1 MDASPDL
8 IFIAAGYGAPMTNST
23 LEVSH
28 AISEGEFL
36 PYFQPLVELRTGKL
50 RGFELLAR
58 WHHPQNGWIPPDE
71 FIPIAERDGWIDDLT
86 AQLLQK
92 ALPILASLS
101 PTLKLA
107 INISPLQL
115 HNRRLPGQIE
125 SLANAAGFSLNRLVI
140 EITESALADDREQA
154 GYIANELKEMG
165 CGLAL
170 DDFGTGYSSLL
181 HLQSLPFDELKVDR
195 SFVSSMTEQ
204 RDSRKIVAAV
214 VGLGQSLGMTTVA
227 EGVETQ
233 EQAEMLL
240 WLGTELGQGWLFG
253 KPVPAEDL
261 MAIVSNPRPNL
272 PSTLSPAL
280 TGRVSSRSLESLP
293 AQRLAQLRAVY
304 DGAPVGLTFLDRDLR
319 YMNVNRRLA
328 DMNGRPM
335 EEHLGRTV
343 QEMIPDLFPRV
354 EPFIR
359 RALNGESISGVE
371 ITNPSSKPNPGQTIL
386 VSYEPTRD
394 AAGEVIGV
402 SVAVMDV
409 TRQKRAEAAFREV
422 EENFR
427 NMMELSPQIPWVID
441 PQGGALDV
449 SRRWL
454 DITGMTGDEWKG
466 MGWLNALHPDDRQ
479 PTLDAIHH
487 ATATMELID
496 TEYRVSRPGHGWQW
510 VRARGA
516 PRVDE
521 NGTVLSWYGCLD
533 ELDDRN

>member
-1 MDASPDL
+1 
-8 IFIAAGYGAPMTNST
+8 MTNST

-28 AISEGEFL
+28 AISEGEFH

-58 WHHPQNGWIPPDE
+58 WDHPQDGWVPPDE
-71 FIPIAERDGWIDDLT
+71 FIPAAERDGWIDELT
-86 AQLLQK
+86 EVLLQK
-92 ALPILASLS
+92 AFPVIASLS
-101 PTLKLA
+101 HTLTLA

-115 HNRRLPGQIE
+115 HNRRLPRQIE
-125 SLANAAGFSLNRLVI
+125 TIADKACFSMDRLII
-140 EITESALADDREQA
+140 EITETALADDMEQA
-154 GYIANELKEMG
+154 RTIAHELKEMG

-195 SFVSSMTEQ
+195 SFVSSMTEH

-214 VGLGQSLGMTTVA
+214 IGLGQSLGMTTVA

-233 EQAEMLL
+233 EQEEMLQ
-240 WLGTELGQGWLFG
+240 WLGTELGQGWLYG

-261 MAIVSNPRPNL
+261 IAVVSAPRPNM
-272 PSTLSPAL
+272 SSDLSHAVS
-280 TGRVSSRSLESLP
+280 GRVSLRSLESQP

-304 DGAPVGLTFLDRDLR
+304 DGAPVGLTFVDRDLR

-328 DMNGRPM
+328 DMNGHPM
-335 EEHLGRTV
+335 EDHLGRTV
-343 QEMIPDLFPRV
+343 QEIVPNLFPRI

-359 RALNGESISGVE
+359 RALNGESVTGVE
-371 ITNPSSKPNPGQTIL
+371 ITKPPSDPNAGQTIL

-394 AAGEVIGV
+394 EAGEVIGV
-402 SVAVMDV
+402 SIAVMDV
-409 TRQKRAEAAFREV
+409 TKLKRAEAAYHSI
-422 EENFR
+422 EESFR

-441 PQGGALDV
+441 AQGGALDV

-479 PTLDAIHH
+479 PTLDVIHR
-487 ATATMELID
+487 ATETMELID

-516 PRVDE
+516 PRIDE
-521 NGTVLSWYGCLD
+521 NGRVLSWYGCLD
-533 ELDDRN
+533 ELDDKS